1 MTCHTRLERA
11 LTATIAAAW
20 LLAASCGGSS
30 EPDVTLPTD
39 VPAEASPSDPGRAT
53 VVAVGDIACGAAPA
67 EQGIECRYDTVADAV
82 IDEQPDLFLAL
93 GDLQYVNPSGEID
106 FSFYDGAFGDL
117 RSITVPTAGDEDWG
131 VDREAFEAYF
141 GGRTTETGY
150 DALEVAGWQVLVLNS
165 QDCFDDDGC
174 GEGSEQYEWL
184 REQLDADAPGTDE
197 RCTLAIWHDPRFLWA
212 PWWEKDGVPREA
224 QEHVAPF
231 WTLLGAAGAEVVL
244 NANAHH
250 YERWT
255 PIGADGDPS
264 PMGITEFVVGTGGKS
279 LVPLGTQPRPE
290 SLEVAQAE
298 EFGALVLDLHADEL
312 DFRWRGAEPGGSF
325 SDEGTIDC
333 H

>member
-1 MTCHTRLERA
+1 MTCHTRLGRA

-20 LLAASCGGSS
+20 LLTASCGGSS

-53 VVAVGDIACGAAPA
+53 VVAVGDIACGTEPA
-67 EQGIECRYDTVADAV
+67 QQGAECRYDTVAEAV
-82 IDEQPDLFLAL
+82 ADEQPDLFFAL
-93 GDLQYVNPSGEID
+93 GDLQYVDPSGEVD
-106 FSFYDGAFGDL
+106 FSFYDSAFGGL

-141 GGRTTETGY
+141 GSRTTDTGY

-184 REQLDADAPGTDE
+184 REQLDEGVASADE

-231 WTLLGAAGAEVVL
+231 WALLGDAGAEVVL

-250 YERWT
+250 YERWA
-255 PIGADGDPS
+255 PLGADGGPS
-264 PMGITEFVVGTGGKS
+264 AEGIVEFVVGTGGKDHAAAGTPS
-279 LVPLGTQPRPE
+279 TLGDAVIDDAFGVLKLTLHDGGYDFAFVPAWGDIGVD
-290 SLEVAQAE
+290 S
-298 EFGALVLDLHADEL
+298 G
-312 DFRWRGAEPGGSF
+312 
-325 SDEGTIDC
+325 EGTC